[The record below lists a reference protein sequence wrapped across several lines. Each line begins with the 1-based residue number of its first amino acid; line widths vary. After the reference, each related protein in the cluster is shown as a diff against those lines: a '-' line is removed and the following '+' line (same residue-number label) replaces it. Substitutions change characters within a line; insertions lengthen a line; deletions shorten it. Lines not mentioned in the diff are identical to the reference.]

1 MKYNWKKK
9 IWKVIFGRQSLD
21 ESQADFTDFV
31 TDFIY
36 LDIII
41 KMFENY
47 NISCSRKYNRNI
59 LIIIHFDTT
68 VTE

>member
-21 ESQADFTDFV
+21 ESQTDFTDFV

>member
-1 MKYNWKKK
+1 M
-9 IWKVIFGRQSLD
+9 IFGRQSLD

>member
-21 ESQADFTDFV
+21 VSQADFTDFV

-41 KMFENY
+41 KIFENY
-47 NISCSRKYNRNI
+47 NISCSRKYNGNI
-59 LIIIHFDTT
+59 LIFIYFDTT

>member
-9 IWKVIFGRQSLD
+9 IWKVIFGRLSLD
-21 ESQADFTDFV
+21 ESQADFTDFG

-41 KMFENY
+41 KIFENY
-47 NISCSRKYNRNI
+47 NISSSRKYNGNI
-59 LIIIHFDTT
+59 LIFIYFDTT